1 VASVRPDPLQR
12 ERSPY
17 LEARLLADR
26 GRWEEA
32 EERIGQALEREL
44 LSAPVHYLHGLI
56 LMERAQPAAALAAV
70 RRCVYADAGFVL
82 GHMTLAD
89 LLMRQ
94 GQTERA
100 RKSLETVGR
109 LLAGRQRQ
117 ELIPEGD
124 GLTVGRLLELVRV
137 RQQHL

>member
-1 VASVRPDPLQR
+1 
-12 ERSPY
+12 
-17 LEARLLADR
+17 
-26 GRWEEA
+26 
-32 EERIGQALEREL
+32 
-44 LSAPVHYLHGLI
+44 
-56 LMERAQPAAALAAV
+56 M

-94 GQTERA
+94 GQTKRA

-109 LLAGRQRQ
+109 LLAGRQHQ

-124 GLTVGRLLELVRV
+124 GLTVGRLLEVVRV
-137 RQQHL
+137 RQQQL